1 MQEQELQP
9 SAEPFDFVTLY
20 DLDPAKERRAKHLNS
35 VKDFEAEVSPLIESS
50 PHGHVLFLRGHPSPD
65 WLLSIGTK
73 YQVDPE
79 YFQRYLDFFLGQPEH
94 FPLPALPSTALP
106 MIKLRITTIGGSQ
119 NPLKT
124 SDRQGDLQDIQGKT
138 MKAKKD
144 YRESLRTHKGC
155 NLGILLYA
163 IAPSMIC
170 AIFLLS
176 RISLSTSAEPSLAG
190 PVSVFRKS
198 LEYPY

>member
-155 NLGILLYA
+155 NLGDSIVRDCSIHDL
-163 IAPSMIC
+163 C
-170 AIFLLS
+170 HF
-176 RISLSTSAEPSLAG
+176 
-190 PVSVFRKS
+190 S
-198 LEYPY
+198 LEQDIFINVCRTKLGWACKCISEKS